1 MAPNERPCRTFGW
14 LGSKPDG
21 AHQAFNR
28 HSPRGDAKREQ
39 QHVDALLSRQVDGL
53 IVVGADTHPRPSLG
67 TNLPVPVVYA
77 YAPSTDPMDVSVTAD
92 NAGAAAMAIDHLLA
106 CGRRNV
112 AHISGDRAH
121 KSAQDRAQGATATLA
136 AAGASLAGDGALF
149 GSWNEVWGRGAARIL
164 VERHPDIDGILCGS
178 DQIARGVL
186 DALRDMGKNV
196 PADIA
201 VVGLGQSGGP
211 GEQCPAGAYQR
222 GHELAPH
229 RRHRGQVTRQRHR
242 RNSPERG
249 ANRAVPIGSSRI
261 DSTSRLSETGPHDW
275 VEQSYGTAPL
285 HASSGDQTRRGLTK
299 GTDGSSGSSTLW
311 PASSYAIPPKAV
323 PATAS
328 RRPTRKHP

>member
-14 LGSKPDG
+14 PGSKPDG

-28 HSPRGDAKREQ
+28 HRPRGDAKREQ

-121 KSAQDRAQGATATLA
+121 KSAQDRAQGATAALA
-136 AAGASLAGDGALF
+136 AAGASLVGDGALF
-149 GSWNEVWGRGAARIL
+149 GSWNEVWGRGAARML

-178 DQIARGVL
+178 DQVARSVL

-201 VVGLGQSGGP
+201 VVGLDNREVLASSARPGLTSVDMNLHRIGATAAKSLVNAIDGTP
-211 GEQCPAGAYQR
+211 PRGEQTVPCRLVVR
-222 GHELAPH
+222 GSTAPH
-229 RRHRGQVTRQRHR
+229 
-242 RNSPERG
+242 
-249 ANRAVPIGSSRI
+249 
-261 DSTSRLSETGPHDW
+261 D
-275 VEQSYGTAPL
+275 
-285 HASSGDQTRRGLTK
+285 
-299 GTDGSSGSSTLW
+299 
-311 PASSYAIPPKAV
+311 
-323 PATAS
+323 
-328 RRPTRKHP
+328 